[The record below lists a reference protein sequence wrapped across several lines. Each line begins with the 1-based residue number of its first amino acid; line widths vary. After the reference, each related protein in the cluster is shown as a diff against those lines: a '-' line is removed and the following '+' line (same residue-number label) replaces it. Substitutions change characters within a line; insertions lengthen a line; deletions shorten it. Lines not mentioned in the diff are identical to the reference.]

1 MKNLILLFCLMFVSS
16 KIYSQ
21 IFTENF
27 DYAPSTVLSATAA
40 WDVSSSGGTNAL
52 TVSNTGLSFPD
63 YSASGIGNSLPLLT
77 TGEDDSAAIS
87 PRQIVGNVYA
97 SFMMKVSAAQTT
109 GDYFFALSTSGNSL
123 DARVYVKAAT
133 GGFVMGITKANE
145 ATVTYGTTVYS
156 FGTTYLV
163 IDKYTFNGA
172 ALDDQVSLFVFD
184 PASPPP
190 VSEPAPTIGPVTS
203 TATDANNISRIIL
216 RQGGTGS
223 SATLVI
229 DGIYVDNVWNSLLLP
244 VELSSFTYSNINR
257 DVILNW
263 STVFE
268 INNASFEIEK
278 RDARSETQDVWR
290 LVGNVAGNGTS
301 NVSHYYSFTDRNLNS
316 GKYYYRLKQ
325 IDFNGN
331 FEYFN
336 LQNEINIGTPLKFSL
351 SQNYPNPFNPSTSIN
366 FSLPTDSKV
375 SLKIYDM
382 SGKEVANLLND
393 VKTAGYYS
401 INSNAS
407 SLSSGI
413 YFYSISAGNFTA

>member
-1 MKNLILLFCLMFVSS
+1 MFVSS

-52 TVSNTGLSFPD
+52 TVSNTGLTFPD

-87 PRQIVGNVYA
+87 PRQIIGNVYA

-163 IDKYTFNGA
+163 VDKYTFNGA
-172 ALDDQVSLFVFD
+172 ALDDQVSLFVYD
-184 PASPPP
+184 PSSPPP
-190 VSEPAPTIGPVTS
+190 AFEPAPTIGPVTS
-203 TATDANNISRIIL
+203 TASDAINISRVIL
-216 RQGGTGS
+216 RQG
-223 SATLVI
+223 SAANAPTLII
-229 DGIYVDNVWNSLLLP
+229 DGIYLDNVWNSNLLP
-244 VELSSFTYSNINR
+244 VELASFTSAVSGSNVN
-257 DVILNW
+257 LNW
-263 STVFE
+263 STVSE
-268 INNASFEIEK
+268 TNNSGFEIEK
-278 RDARSETQDVWR
+278 RNARSETLDVWTS
-290 LVGNVAGNGTS
+290 VGNVAGNGTS
-301 NVSHYYSFTDRNLNS
+301 NVSHNYSFTDRNVAS
-316 GKYYYRLKQ
+316 GKYNYRLKQ

-336 LQNEINIGTPLKFSL
+336 LSNEVNVGTPENFSL
-351 SQNYPNPFNPSTSIN
+351 SQNYPNPFNPGTSIN

-401 INSNAS
+401 INFNAS
-407 SLSSGI
+407 SLSSGV
-413 YFYSISAGNFTA
+413 YFYSISAGNFTATKRMMLVK